1 MSNELII
8 FDSPAAVAD
17 WYAID
22 DRVMGGVSQSRLRYE
37 RAGYAVFEG
46 LVSLE
51 HHGGFA
57 SVRSRPQ
64 DLGLPQILNYVIEVR
79 GDGKHYQLSLRTDD
93 AFDGVNYQAAFAPP
107 ADIWSVVR
115 LPLAA
120 FIPMFRGQPVPSA
133 PPLDSARVRQIG
145 FLIADRQVGAFALAI
160 RSIQVE

>member
-1 MSNELII
+1 MSSELLR
-8 FDSPAAVAD
+8 FESPAAVAD

-22 DRVMGGVSQSRLRYE
+22 DRVMGGVSHSRFRDD

-46 LVSLE
+46 VVSLE

-57 SVRSRPQ
+57 SVRSRPR
-64 DLGLPQILNYVIEVR
+64 DFGMPPSLNDVLEVC
-79 GDGKHYQLSLRTDD
+79 GDGKQYTLSVRTDA

-107 ADIWSVVR
+107 AGIWSVVR
-115 LPLAA
+115 LPRLA
-120 FIPMFRGQPVPSA
+120 FLPTFRGRPVPSA

-145 FLIADRQVGAFALAI
+145 FLIADQPVDAFALAI